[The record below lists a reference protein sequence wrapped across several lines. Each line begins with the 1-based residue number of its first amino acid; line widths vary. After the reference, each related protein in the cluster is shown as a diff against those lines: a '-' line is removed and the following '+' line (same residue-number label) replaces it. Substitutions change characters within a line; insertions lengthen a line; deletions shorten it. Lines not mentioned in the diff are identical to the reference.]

1 METLGISLV
10 PYFPLSGG
18 ALSGKYRKDKAFP
31 SGTRLAEESR
41 FVKPHW
47 DTIERLSTFAEARG
61 HTLLELAMSWLAC
74 KPLVASIIAG
84 ATRPEQVE
92 ANAAAVGWKLSAE
105 EMAEVD
111 RLTAAA

>member
-1 METLGISLV
+1 M

-18 ALSGKYRKDKAFP
+18 ALSGKYPEDKAFP
-31 SGTRLAEESR
+31 AGTRLTEESR
-41 FVKPHW
+41 FVKPHR
-47 DTIERLSTFAEARG
+47 DRIEALAIFAEARG

-84 ATRPEQVE
+84 ATLPEQVGGQCWRGRLE
-92 ANAAAVGWKLSAE
+92 TEQE